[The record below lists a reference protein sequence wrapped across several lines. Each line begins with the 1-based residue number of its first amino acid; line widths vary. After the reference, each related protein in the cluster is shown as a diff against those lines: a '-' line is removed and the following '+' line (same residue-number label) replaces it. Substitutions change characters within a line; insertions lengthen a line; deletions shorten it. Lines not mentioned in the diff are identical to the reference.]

1 MTQPGT
7 GAVVWCGR
15 RVLSCG
21 GLLQVWDLKACNTPL
36 ITLRTGRTAVINLS
50 LGRSC
55 ASLARLLLLRCVL
68 RWASCLAPLLPSPH
82 DVGAARAL
90 R

>member
-36 ITLRTGRTAVINLS
+36 ITLRTARTAVINLS
-50 LGRSC
+50 LGRS
-55 ASLARLLLLRCVL
+55 
-68 RWASCLAPLLPSPH
+68 
-82 DVGAARAL
+82 
-90 R
+90 